1 VLTQPMADAP
11 GTTFNYNGGNPY
23 LLSALINKKSGQ
35 NALDYAK
42 KELFEPLG
50 IKSANWGSVDA
61 QGITNGEAGLF
72 LSPHDMARFG

>member
-1 VLTQPMADAP
+1 LSPVTV
-11 GTTFNYNGGNPY
+11 YNGGNSY

-61 QGITNGEAGLF
+61 QVSWSFPFA
-72 LSPHDMARFG
+72 A